1 MGENNRSAVCMG
13 VLAHV
18 DAGKTTFSEQVM
30 YHTGVIRKR
39 GRVDHADSFFDLNPI
54 EKRRGVTVFSDQAYF
69 SLNGANI
76 HWLDTPGHVDFSAEM
91 ERCARA
97 MDVAILLLSAVEGVQ
112 SHTETVW
119 HLLKRHHVPT
129 LIFIN
134 KIDRVG
140 ADVDGVIA
148 QMRARLDDGIVDFR
162 DPDPEQIAQTSD
174 ELMELYFAEETD
186 SLRWKTAQKQA
197 FTDCSLYPTYAG
209 SALNDEGVTEFLDAA
224 ADWVSDFRPDS
235 MADEPFRGLVY
246 KVRYDDK
253 NARVAYIKV
262 LQGMLRARDE
272 ITTPAGETEKL
283 SEVRLYRGKRFEP
296 GEGFPGALVGVTG
309 LSSAQAGDIVG
320 FSPEKT
326 EFEIQPMLTA
336 MPVPEGDVSPTQLLA
351 AFRKLEDEDPQLM
364 IDWDE
369 RLRMLTV
376 YVMGKIQL
384 EVLTELLRERFGIAV
399 HFDKCHVRY
408 LETIAEPVLGVG
420 HYEPLRHYAECHLAM
435 LPAPRGSG
443 ISFRSVAHV
452 DDFPAVHQRLI
463 QTHVFEKKH
472 LGVLTGSPLTDV
484 EFVLTAG
491 RFHLKH
497 TEGGDFRQAVYR
509 GIRQGLMN
517 AKNVLL
523 EPICAFEL
531 SAPESSKGRI
541 MGDLNRMGADIES
554 AEEKDGLYL
563 CTGSVPAAR
572 IIDYAAD
579 FPSVTHGRGAL
590 NFRLKHY
597 APVEN
602 QQQIVD
608 LIGYDP
614 EADRE
619 NTPNSVFCKKG
630 AGYEVDWRDCY
641 AAMHLPLADPT
652 QL

>member
-1 MGENNRSAVCMG
+1 MHITVGI
-13 VLAHV
+13 LAHV
-18 DAGKTTFSEQVM
+18 DAGKTTFSEQVL

-54 EKRRGVTVFSDQAYF
+54 EKRRGITVFSDQAYF
-69 SLNGANI
+69 PLNGDTI

-91 ERCARA
+91 ERCVRA
-97 MDVAILLLSAVEGVQ
+97 MDVAVMLLSAVEGVQ

-119 HLLKRHHVPT
+119 HMLRRHKVPT

-134 KIDRVG
+134 KTDRVG
-140 ADVDGVIA
+140 ADVDAVIE
-148 QMRARLDDGIVDFR
+148 QMRTRLSDSIVDFR
-162 DPDPEQIAQTSD
+162 DSDPEQVAQTSD
-174 ELMELYFAEETD
+174 ALMELYFNEETD
-186 SLRWKTAQKQA
+186 SIRWSEAKKRA
-197 FTDCSLYPTYAG
+197 FTDCFLSPVYAG
-209 SALNDEGVTEFLDAA
+209 SALNDEGVAEFLEELSS
-224 ADWVSDFRPDS
+224 WISGYRPNSDSDK
-235 MADEPFRGLVY
+235 PFRGLVY
-246 KVRYDDK
+246 KVRYDEK

-262 LQGMLRARDE
+262 LQGRLSARDE
-272 ITTPAGETEKL
+272 IDVPAGGKEKL

-296 GEGFPGALVGVTG
+296 GEGVAGGIVGVTG
-309 LSSAQAGDIVG
+309 LAGAKAGDIVG
-320 FSPEKT
+320 VDPEKT

-336 MPVPEGDVSPTQLLA
+336 MPIADAQISPTQLLA

-364 IDWDE
+364 VDWDE

-384 EVLTELLRERFGIAV
+384 EVLTELMRERFGIPI
-399 HFDKCHVRY
+399 HFEKCHVRY
-408 LETIAEPVLGVG
+408 LETVAAPVLGVG
-420 HYEPLRHYAECHLAM
+420 HYEPLRHYAECHLAI

-463 QTHVFEKKH
+463 AAHVSEKKH

-484 EFVLTAG
+484 EIVLTAG

-509 GIRQGLMN
+509 AIRHGLMN
-517 AKNVLL
+517 AQNVLL
-523 EPICAFEL
+523 EPVCAFEL
-531 SAPESSKGRI
+531 TAPEGSKGRV

-554 AEEKDGLYL
+554 AEEANGLYL
-563 CTGSVPAAR
+563 CSGSVAAAK
-572 IIDYAAD
+572 IIDYAGD
-579 FPSVTHGRGAL
+579 FPSITHGRGAL

-597 APVEN
+597 APVED
-602 QQQIVD
+602 QQTIVD
-608 LIGYDP
+608 AMGYDQ

-619 NTPNSVFCKKG
+619 NSPNSVFCKKG

-641 AAMHLPLADPT
+641 DAMHLPLADPT
-652 QL
+652 KL

>member
-1 MGENNRSAVCMG
+1 MHITVGI
-13 VLAHV
+13 LAHV
-18 DAGKTTFSEQVM
+18 DAGKTTFSEQVL

-54 EKRRGVTVFSDQAYF
+54 EKRRGITVFSDQAYF
-69 SLNGANI
+69 PLNGDTI
-76 HWLDTPGHVDFSAEM
+76 HWLDTPGHVDFSSEM

-97 MDVAILLLSAVEGVQ
+97 MDVAVLLISAVEGVQ

-119 HLLKRHHVPT
+119 NLLRRHNVPT

-140 ADVDGVIA
+140 ADVDAVIA
-148 QMRARLDDGIVDFR
+148 QMRTRLSDSIVDFR
-162 DPDPEQIAQTSD
+162 DPDPEQVAQASD
-174 ELMELYFAEETD
+174 ALMELYFAEETD
-186 SLRWKTAQKQA
+186 SILWRNAQKQA
-197 FTDCSLYPTYAG
+197 FTDCCLYPAYVG
-209 SALNDEGVTEFLDAA
+209 SALNDEGVSEFLEAMSG
-224 ADWVSDFRPDS
+224 WIGDFRPDS
-235 MADEPFRGLVY
+235 VADEPFRGLVY
-246 KVRYDDK
+246 KVRYDEK
-253 NARVAYIKV
+253 NTRVAYIKI
-262 LQGMLRARDE
+262 LQGKLRARDE
-272 ITTPAGETEKL
+272 IATPAGEAEKL

-296 GEGFPGALVGVTG
+296 GEGVAGGLVGVTG
-309 LSSAQAGDIVG
+309 LTSAKAGNIVG
-320 FSPEKT
+320 FNPEKT

-336 MPVPEGDVSPTQLLA
+336 MPIADAEISPAQLLA

-364 IDWDE
+364 VEWDE
-369 RLRMLTV
+369 RLRMLTI

-384 EVLTELLRERFGIAV
+384 EVLTELMRERFGIAI
-399 HFDKCHVRY
+399 HFEKCHVRY
-408 LETIAEPVLGVG
+408 METIAEPVLGVG

-463 QTHVFEKKH
+463 ETHVFEKKH

-509 GIRQGLMN
+509 GIRHGLMN

-523 EPICAFEL
+523 EPICSFEL
-531 SAPESSKGRI
+531 TAPEGSKGRI
-541 MGDLNRMGADIES
+541 MGDLNRMGADIET
-554 AEEKDGLYL
+554 AEEQNGLYL
-563 CTGSVPAAR
+563 CAGSVPAAK
-572 IIDYAAD
+572 IIDYAED
-579 FPSVTHGRGAL
+579 FPSITHGRGVL

-602 QQQIVD
+602 QQAIVEAID
-608 LIGYDP
+608 YNP

-630 AGYEVDWRDCY
+630 AGYEVDWRECY
-641 AAMHLPLADPT
+641 DAMHLPLADPT
-652 QL
+652 KV

>member
-1 MGENNRSAVCMG
+1 MHITVGI
-13 VLAHV
+13 LAHV
-18 DAGKTTFSEQVM
+18 DAGKTTFSEQVL

-54 EKRRGVTVFSDQAYF
+54 EKRRGITVFSDQAYF
-69 SLNGANI
+69 PLNGDTI

-91 ERCARA
+91 ERCVRA
-97 MDVAILLLSAVEGVQ
+97 MDVAVLLLSAVEGVQ

-119 HLLKRHHVPT
+119 HMLRRHKVPT

-134 KIDRVG
+134 KKDRVG
-140 ADVDGVIA
+140 ADVDGVIE
-148 QMRARLDDGIVDFR
+148 QMRTRLSDSIVDFR
-162 DPDPEQIAQTSD
+162 DPDPEQVAQTSD
-174 ELMELYFAEETD
+174 ALMELYFNEETD
-186 SLRWKTAQKQA
+186 SIRWSEAQKQA
-197 FTDCSLYPTYAG
+197 FTDCCLSPVYAG
-209 SALNDEGVTEFLDAA
+209 SALNDEGVAEFLEELSG
-224 ADWVSDFRPDS
+224 WISGYRPDS
-235 MADEPFRGLVY
+235 DSNKPFRGLVY
-246 KVRYDDK
+246 KVRYDEK

-262 LQGMLRARDE
+262 LQGRLNARDE
-272 ITTPAGETEKL
+272 IDVPSGGKEKL

-296 GEGFPGALVGVTG
+296 GEGVAGGIVGVTG
-309 LSSAQAGDIVG
+309 LADAKAGDIVG
-320 FSPEKT
+320 ADPEKT

-336 MPVPEGDVSPTQLLA
+336 MPIADAQISPTQLLA

-364 IDWDE
+364 VDWDE

-384 EVLTELLRERFGIAV
+384 EVLTELMRERFDIPI
-399 HFDKCHVRY
+399 HFEKCHVRY
-408 LETIAEPVLGVG
+408 LETVAAPVLGVG
-420 HYEPLRHYAECHLAM
+420 HYEPLRHYAECHLAI

-463 QTHVFEKKH
+463 AAHVSEKKH

-484 EFVLTAG
+484 EIVLTAG

-509 GIRQGLMN
+509 AIRHGLMN
-517 AKNVLL
+517 AQNVLL
-523 EPICAFEL
+523 EPVCAFEL
-531 SAPESSKGRI
+531 TAPEGSKGRV

-554 AEEKDGLYL
+554 AEEANGLYL
-563 CTGSVPAAR
+563 CTGSVAAAK
-572 IIDYAAD
+572 IIDYAGD
-579 FPSVTHGRGAL
+579 FPSITHGRGAL

-597 APVEN
+597 APAED
-602 QQQIVD
+602 QQTIVD
-608 LIGYDP
+608 AIGYDP

-641 AAMHLPLADPT
+641 DAMHLPLADPT
-652 QL
+652 KL